1 MSAPDPASPSLAVA
15 SPEKRLRPSA
25 RLWFV
30 LAIAVAGAILGA
42 TLFPRLLEG
51 ISQAFAG
58 MVNAYLP
65 RRPGDSPVGFVN
77 YTTYPYV
84 YAAMGLLG
92 LIAGA
97 GVANLLAGLFT
108 LGAQKWET
116 MAIGDKVDI
125 FLGIFTGIV
134 LSFPFYNLF
143 QAFGQLASPLITVAL
158 SFGFAAMSIY
168 VLKSIKEVLP
178 WHKGAAAVAVRRTGL
193 KILDTNVLI
202 DGRFYDIL
210 KTGFIDGELYV
221 PQFVLHELQ
230 TIADA
235 SDSMK
240 RQRGRRGLEVLR
252 HLQSEFKVTVGT
264 HDKNAPDEK
273 EPVDARL
280 VRLAKATGGD
290 LVSNDFNL
298 NKVARIQDVRV
309 LNIND
314 LALALRP
321 TVLPGEVLEVH
332 LIREGSQYGQAV
344 GYLDDGTMVVVEGG
358 RPYIGENTE
367 VTVTQVI
374 QTERG
379 KMMFASV
386 DGLDGIQSSNPR
398 RRTR

>member
-1 MSAPDPASPSLAVA
+1 
-15 SPEKRLRPSA
+15 
-25 RLWFV
+25 
-30 LAIAVAGAILGA
+30 
-42 TLFPRLLEG
+42 
-51 ISQAFAG
+51 
-58 MVNAYLP
+58 
-65 RRPGDSPVGFVN
+65 
-77 YTTYPYV
+77 
-84 YAAMGLLG
+84 MGLLG

-97 GVANLLAGLFT
+97 GLANLATSIFALA
-108 LGAQKWET
+108 AQKWET

-134 LSFPFYNLF
+134 LSFPFFNLF

-158 SFGFAAMSIY
+158 SFGFSAMSIY

-321 TVLPGEVLEVH
+321 TVLPGEILEVH

-358 RPYIGENTE
+358 RQLIGENAE